1 LKYWWVNQNET
12 YSHEVGGGYLWSPKK
27 RADGAINV
35 FYENMISV
43 QPGDIVFSFA
53 GTLIRAIGVAIS
65 TAYTSE
71 KPKVFG
77 STGENWSKDG
87 WRVDVEFT
95 LVSNPI
101 RPKDHMG
108 LIGPLLPEKYSPLQQ
123 NGNGLQGVYLAA
135 LTEELGQVV
144 LRLSG
149 NPQINFPILD
159 LGQLAFNEEEQE
171 LIAETALR
179 ETVKASLIMARR
191 GQGVFRN
198 RVQLIEQQCRVT
210 GVTSDKLLIAS
221 HIKPW
226 KDSDNQERLEGNNGL
241 FLSPHVDKLFDGGL
255 ISFTPKGGMLVSPQ
269 LDSDVLPKWRIDPKK
284 NYGKFNSDQGFF
296 LEYHTAS
303 KFRAS

>member
-1 LKYWWVNQNET
+1 MKYWWVNQNET
-12 YSHEVGGGYLWSPKK
+12 YAHEVGGGYLWSPKK

-135 LTEELGQVV
+135 LTEELGQV
-144 LRLSG
+144 LLTLSG
-149 NPQINFPILD
+149 NPQINFPIID

-269 LDSDVLPKWRIDPKK
+269 LDPDVLLKWKIDPNK
-284 NYGKFNSDQGFF
+284 NYGKFNTDQGFF